1 MKEKI
6 SRVRVAIVTV
16 MLMVSFGIVLS
27 GGNTDIAKAASKKP
41 KLNKTKIELTKGE
54 TFKLKLSNSKNVKWS
69 SNKKSVATVD
79 KKGKVTAKK
88 KGNAVISAKYL
99 RKIYRCKVK
108 VSEPK
113 KTKTNE
119 TSQSKDN
126 ISEQN
131 IEGNITISL
140 SQTSAIIFVADQI
153 ALSVSVEPS
162 SQANRVIWSTS
173 DEKVAT
179 VQNGIVTG
187 VSAGTC
193 VITASI
199 DNIVANCTIQVNQA
213 YGSVSGNITYYYN
226 KYKGNVPDTDS
237 NVILIPKDGTANAM
251 PTLKSYV
258 EWKMIHILNG
268 NQYKIYSTKVDGTG
282 QFSFSNIPIGEYIIF
297 IISKG
302 TTSGSG
308 FDNKSAYA
316 TSISGIVSNYVN
328 SENAKYLGESVGFQK
343 YNSDSIIIRKDTN
356 TIYSYD
362 FGITYI

>member
-1 MKEKI
+1 MKEKNK
-6 SRVRVAIVTV
+6 RVRAKMLTV
-16 MLMVSFGIVLS
+16 MLMVSLGMGYCSIW
-27 GGNTDIAKAASKKP
+27 GNADIAKAASKKP

-69 SNKKSVATVD
+69 SNKKSVATIN

-88 KGNAVISAKYL
+88 NGNAVISAKYL
-99 RKIYRCKVK
+99 KKIYKCKVK
-108 VSEPK
+108 VVKSEK
-113 KTKTNE
+113 
-119 TSQSKDN
+119 
-126 ISEQN
+126 
-131 IEGNITISL
+131 IEENNKLTLSL
-140 SQTSAIIFVADQI
+140 SQTSAIISVADQI
-153 ALSVSVEPS
+153 ALSVSVVPS
-162 SQANRVIWSTS
+162 SEANRVIWSTS

-193 VITASI
+193 VIAASI

-213 YGSVSGNITYYYN
+213 YGSVSGNITYYFN

-258 EWKMIHILNG
+258 EWKMMDILDG
-268 NQYKIYSTKVDGTG
+268 NKYKIYSTKVDGTG

-302 TTSGSG
+302 TTSASG
-308 FDNKSAYA
+308 FDDKSAYA

-328 SENAKYLGESVGFQK
+328 SENAKYLGQSVGLQK
-343 YNSDSIIIRKDTN
+343 YNSDSIVIRKDIDTK
-356 TIYSYD
+356 YSHD
-362 FGITYI
+362 FGMTYY